1 MTVPSSYSLRRP
13 GRRHDV
19 RPETPSLETSLWDTA
34 LAALDAGTRPSLGL
48 PCVPLTTA
56 HTESS
61 GPPPCLQS
69 STPIRRLGARGSRQ
83 IRMFHVP
90 AVMHISGLTGLRGW
104 QNLDHRRGRRT
115 ERCAHG
121 AAVRSVFTSVV
132 GARQAHADRG
142 YLHVVLRGS
151 AQFDPPPA
159 SFSRRNPMWQVSA
172 AHSRAAESPG

>member
-1 MTVPSSYSLRRP
+1 VGGGGIAVGICRTRLGDRHMRPSVGAAVPFARSSARSGDDGG
-13 GRRHDV
+13 GRRCPATDHSQWPDIAMT
-19 RPETPSLETSLWDTA
+19 TP
-34 LAALDAGTRPSLGL
+34 
-48 PCVPLTTA
+48 
-56 HTESS
+56 
-61 GPPPCLQS
+61 
-69 STPIRRLGARGSRQ
+69 GSANDRRQ